1 MLLLAFGLISCGDD
15 ISLLYSSQMFFLK
28 IILNARLTLAITKN
42 YEFILTL
49 QAHYIYIIPHILKVE
64 IDNFP
69 SPRVSKWYYRW
80 RCGSTVQSNSN
91 VRVLMGVNTQ
101 FY

>member
-49 QAHYIYIIPHILKVE
+49 QAH
-64 IDNFP
+64 
-69 SPRVSKWYYRW
+69 
-80 RCGSTVQSNSN
+80 
-91 VRVLMGVNTQ
+91 
-101 FY
+101 